1 MAKGRKVNIIDMQ
14 MRILRDFD
22 RDVRQSGGKTSGLLR
37 NLPVGQWGSTSS
49 TVGTPRLSS
58 IDRKIAAVKAE
69 LNRYQ

>member
-22 RDVRQSGGKTSGLLR
+22 RDVRQSGGQTSGLLR
-37 NLPVGQWGSTSS
+37 NLPVGQWAASTPS
-49 TVGTPRLSS
+49 VQTPRLGSA
-58 IDRKIAAVKAE
+58 DRRIAAVRAE